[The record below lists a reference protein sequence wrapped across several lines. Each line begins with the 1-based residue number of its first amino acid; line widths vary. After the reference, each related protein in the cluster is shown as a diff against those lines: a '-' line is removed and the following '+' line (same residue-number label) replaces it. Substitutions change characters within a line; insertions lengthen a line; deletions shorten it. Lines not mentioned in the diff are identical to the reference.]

1 MSLNQRIILS
11 ATLVLVIFITLT
23 AAALDRAFVD
33 SSESALRDRLTSQ
46 LYALMAAAEIDGSNI
61 LMPSSELDALLGLP
75 SSGVYARI
83 TDQSGQTLWQS
94 SSVLGTK
101 LPQPAVLPSGDKG
114 FSKTRA
120 GKDNYYSFAYG
131 VNWVTDNDAMAIT
144 FNITTDLVSF
154 DKQISE
160 YRKTL
165 WGWLLAMAMLLLVS
179 QAFILRW
186 GLSPLR
192 RVAKELNRIETG
204 EQEQIQKNYPQE
216 IERLT
221 SNINTLLQQ
230 ERDQKTRYRNALG
243 DLAHSLKTP
252 LAVLQSGLS
261 STDDKQNDAKQRES
275 MQQQITRMNA
285 IVEYQLQRAATAGS
299 ASIGKSVNVKSVIDR
314 ILESLQKVYRDKP
327 IKLNVAVDDTLK
339 FKGDEGDLMELL
351 GNLLDNA
358 FKWSNEHIDVLAEQQ
373 GKKLF
378 LRIRDDGP
386 GIKAEHVET
395 ILQRGGRADQAT
407 AGHGIGLSIVG
418 NIVDAYQGEL
428 LIEKNQ
434 MGGAEVSVVL

>member
-1 MSLNQRIILS
+1 MTLNQRIILS

-46 LYALMAAAEIDGSNI
+46 LYALMAAAEIDKTGVI
-61 LMPSSELDALLGLP
+61 MPSSELDALLGLP
-75 SSGVYARI
+75 SSGVYAYI
-83 TDQSGQTLWQS
+83 TDQTGQILWRS
-94 SSVLGTK
+94 SSVLGAK
-101 LPQPAVLPSGDKG
+101 PPQPVVLTSGEKNFNKIRVDK
-114 FSKTRA
+114 
-120 GKDNYYSFAYG
+120 DDYYSFAYG
-131 VNWVTDNDAMAIT
+131 VNWATDTDAIAIT

-154 DKQISE
+154 DRQISE
-160 YRKTL
+160 YRITL
-165 WGWLLAMAMLLLVS
+165 WGWLVVMAMLLLVS
-179 QAFILRW
+179 QALILRW

-192 RVAKELNRIETG
+192 RVAKELNSIETG
-204 EQEQIQKNYPQE
+204 EQEQIQQNYPQE

-261 STDDKQNDAKQRES
+261 ESGDKDNDS
-275 MQQQITRMNA
+275 MQRQITRMNA

-299 ASIGKSVNVKSVIDR
+299 ASIGKSVNVSSVIER
-314 ILESLQKVYRDKP
+314 MLESLDKVYRDKS
-327 IKLNVAVDDTLK
+327 IKVNVAADKTLL

-358 FKWSNEHIDVLAEQQ
+358 FKWSRHQIDVSAEQQ
-373 GKKLF
+373 GNKL
-378 LRIRDDGP
+378 LLQISDDGP
-386 GIKAEHVET
+386 GIEAEDVET
-395 ILQRGGRADQAT
+395 IMQRGARADQLI
-407 AGHGIGLSIVG
+407 AGHGIGLSIVA
-418 NIVDAYQGEL
+418 NIVEAYQGEL
-428 LIEKNQ
+428 IIEKSQ
-434 MGGAEVSVVL
+434 MGGAEVRVVL

>member
-46 LYALMAAAEIDGSNI
+46 LYALMAAAEIDNTGVI
-61 LMPSSELDALLGLP
+61 MPSSELDALLGLP
-75 SSGVYARI
+75 SSGVYAYI
-83 TDQSGQTLWQS
+83 TDQTGQIMWRS
-94 SSVLGTK
+94 SSVLGVK
-101 LPQPAVLPSGDKG
+101 PPQPVVLTSGEKS
-114 FSKTRA
+114 FSKIRVD
-120 GKDNYYSFAYG
+120 KYDYYSFAYG
-131 VNWVTDNDAMAIT
+131 VNWATDTDAIAIT

-154 DKQISE
+154 DRQISE
-160 YRKTL
+160 YRITL
-165 WGWLLAMAMLLLVS
+165 WGWLVVMAMLLLVS
-179 QAFILRW
+179 QALILRW

-192 RVAKELNRIETG
+192 RVAKELNSIENG
-204 EQEQIQKNYPQE
+204 EQEQIQKNYPRE

-252 LAVLQSGLS
+252 LAVIQSGLS
-261 STDDKQNDAKQRES
+261 GSTDKHSDG
-275 MQQQITRMNA
+275 MQQQITSMNA

-299 ASIGKSVNVKSVIDR
+299 ASIGKSVNVSSVIDR
-314 ILESLQKVYRDKP
+314 MLESLDKVYRDKS
-327 IKLNVAVDDTLK
+327 IKVNVVVDKSLL

-358 FKWSNEHIDVLAEQQ
+358 YKWTRHHIDVLAEQQ
-373 GKKLF
+373 GNKL
-378 LRIRDDGP
+378 LLKISDDGP
-386 GIKAEHVET
+386 GIEAEDVAT
-395 ILQRGGRADQAT
+395 ILQRGARADQLI
-407 AGHGIGLSIVG
+407 AGHGIGLSIVA
-418 NIVDAYQGEL
+418 NIVEAYQGNL
-428 LIEKNQ
+428 LIEKSQ
-434 MGGAEVSVVL
+434 DGGAQVSVVL